1 MLIRVT
7 GASTDLEAPED
18 LKRFKLVV
26 EEGLAGP
33 ALAFALGDAG
43 RLEGEH
49 VWVSPD
55 WLYANSGLT
64 DDPEWVAGFT
74 RMVEFAAK
82 HGWVNETGGIRAHIE
97 RPPAEQPTP

>member
-7 GASTDLEAPED
+7 RAATTLEAAAD

-26 EEGLAGP
+26 EDGLAGP
-33 ALAFALGDAG
+33 ALAAALGEAG

-55 WLYANSGLT
+55 WLRAASGLAA
-64 DDPEWVAGFT
+64 DPDWTAGFAQ
-74 RMVEFAAK
+74 MVGFAAK
-82 HGWVNETGGIRAHIE
+82 QGWVNDAGAIRAHIE
-97 RPPAEQPTP
+97 RPAA

>member
-7 GASTDLEAPED
+7 REHALRLEAPED
-18 LKRFKLVV
+18 LKRFKLLV
-26 EEGLAGP
+26 EGGIAGE
-33 ALAFALGDAG
+33 ALARVLDEAG

-55 WLYANSGLT
+55 WLRRASGLAG
-64 DDPEWVAGFT
+64 DASWQAGFA

-82 HGWVNETGGIRAHIE
+82 QGWVNGDGAIRAHIE
-97 RPPAEQPTP
+97 RDPA